1 MSKTSLAR
9 RCSDELMNIKHTSS
23 RGREKKAPAPQHK
36 LRRAANIAASVTRGG
51 ACNVYKTFF
60 GPELESERR
69 NDMVNERKKNFYF
82 SLSFGRLR
90 AIIIFSW
97 LALPPRANLC
107 SALLEIG

>member
-1 MSKTSLAR
+1 MYTKHF
-9 RCSDELMNIKHTSS
+9 SDRS
-23 RGREKKAPAPQHK
+23 
-36 LRRAANIAASVTRGG
+36 
-51 ACNVYKTFF
+51 
-60 GPELESERR
+60 R